1 LLPYITNLLGKMDAV
16 RQEVHGM
23 LAVDQDAARRRE
35 AAFASMLDK
44 MEAYE
49 QRIKQAE
56 SEQAKNRK
64 VLESLQTRNS
74 DLEQRDREL
83 VERMQQTVS
92 ENANLASLAS
102 VSCDECAC
110 MPSTH
115 R

>member
-35 AAFASMLDK
+35 EAFASMLDK

-102 VSCDECAC
+102 VSYDECAC
-110 MPSTH
+110 MPSPH